1 MAYSQCGHF
10 DGERLARMR
19 DAADAMKRAED
30 QLRGRRQALEEK
42 IRRAK
47 AGKLLNKKEEK

>member
-1 MAYSQCGHF
+1 MAYSRCGHF
-10 DGERLARMR
+10 DGERLNRMR

-30 QLRGRRQALEEK
+30 QLRTRRQALEEK

-47 AGKLLNKKEEK
+47 AEEMRV